1 MSSLTVSR
9 TISAPV
15 DLVFKTIAH
24 IEEFSQAVPH
34 IVKFEMLSDI
44 RSGVGARFRE
54 TRLMNGRENT
64 TELEVAEY
72 VENDRV
78 RMIADAGGTVWD
90 TLFTVR
96 PDDGGTELTVEMD
109 CRPYKLVARF
119 IVPLIRGRV
128 ATAVAKDMDAVKAFC
143 ESGV

>member
-1 MSSLTVSR
+1 MSR
-9 TISAPV
+9 AIDAPI

-24 IEEFSQAVPH
+24 IDELSQAVPH
-34 IVKFEMLSDI
+34 IVKVEMLSDI

-54 TRLMNGRENT
+54 TRLMNGREHT

-96 PDDGGTELTVEMD
+96 PHGGGTELTVEMD

-119 IVPLIRGRV
+119 IVPFIRGRV
-128 ATAVAKDMDAVKAFC
+128 ATAVGKDMDAVKAFC
-143 ESGV
+143 EGGV